1 MSDRIIDIRDYLD
14 GPEENGSPGAFSV
27 FGGGG
32 ERSRFALPVWRA
44 IFLADGDWGGIIAL
58 PKANPE
64 ASPVPF
70 FVLDLKEEPAR
81 TECFRGSFRKLR
93 GQTAPA
99 LATTGGGGMVVR
111 LGDDKER
118 IWFLD
123 LDATSWTSSRWIAH
137 LRARR
142 DMRRFR
148 ANWRQFLPS
157 TETPRQS

>member
-1 MSDRIIDIRDYLD
+1 VSDRIIDIRDYLD
-14 GPEENGSPGAFSV
+14 GPEEDRSPGAFSV

-111 LGDDKER
+111 LGDDEER
-118 IWFLD
+118 IWFLE
-123 LDATSWTSSRWIAH
+123 
-137 LRARR
+137 LRGGSGGLALEEGAEETLLFLAGECAGLLFFRKLAR
-142 DMRRFR
+142 
-148 ANWRQFLPS
+148 S
-157 TETPRQS
+157 VSE